1 MKKII
6 LASFLILAFGTLNAQ
21 KFAYIN
27 TQDILEKLPEFQK
40 AQKEI
45 DALSEKWQKEVEA
58 KQNEIEKMYQAY
70 QKEQILLPDEM
81 KRKREDEII
90 QKEKELK
97 EFQRKIFGTNGEL
110 FQKRQELIKPIQE
123 KIYKAVEEVA
133 QQGGFQI
140 IFDKANNASI
150 LFTDPKLDK
159 SKDVLKKLGQ

>member
-1 MKKII
+1 MNKFF
-6 LASFLILAFGTLNAQ
+6 LVALLILGFGTANAQ
-21 KFAYIN
+21 KFAYVN

-123 KIYKAVEEVA
+123 KIYKAIEEVA

-140 IFDKANNASI
+140 IFDKSNNASI

-159 SKDVLKKLGQ
+159 SKEVLKKLGQ